1 LNFWKNGEAAQE
13 SGCGPAFAYGW
24 AKVCLHEEA
33 YRQNWGDASFTRSRE
48 TLVLTAL
55 ILVCSLAVT
64 PDLSDCSQ
72 SNAVDTMFVPE
83 QFANPATCFMHG
95 QAYLAETSIGRGITQ
110 DERVKVVCVRSK
122 STTVGMSL
130 K

>member
-1 LNFWKNGEAAQE
+1 M
-13 SGCGPAFAYGW
+13 
-24 AKVCLHEEA
+24 
-33 YRQNWGDASFTRSRE
+33 
-48 TLVLTAL
+48 LTAL

-72 SNAVDTMFVPE
+72 SNAVDAMYVPE

-95 QAYLAETSIGRGITQ
+95 QAYLAETSIGHDISQ
-110 DERVKVVCVRSK
+110 DERVKVVCVHRK
-122 STTVGMSL
+122 PATVGMSL